1 MKLFKF
7 RRHSVCILAV
17 LGVFA
22 LSTPKASALDKD
34 ASHFVS
40 DFGGQ
45 VVAVVNSDQS
55 MAAKKKAILPLVQKN
70 VDIEAIGKFCL
81 GRYWR
86 IATPAERA
94 RYLELFNQVLVNAV
108 SEKIGQY
115 RGVSLEV
122 TGSLPSSN
130 GNGTVVSAKIM
141 RPHQPV
147 ANMQV
152 LVVDHDGFKVVDL
165 MGEGTSMRL
174 TQRQDYSSYLARNGG
189 KIETLIAALE
199 RQISRHR

>member
-7 RRHSVCILAV
+7 RRLSVCIFAV
-17 LGVFA
+17 LGVFT
-22 LSTPKASALDKD
+22 LCTPKASALDKD

-55 MAAKKKAILPLVQKN
+55 IAAKRKAILPLVQKN
-70 VDIEAIGKFCL
+70 VDIEAIGRFCL

-94 RYLELFNQVLVNAV
+94 RYLELFNEVLVNAV

-152 LVVDHDGFKVVDL
+152 LVVDHDGLKVVDL

>member
-7 RRHSVCILAV
+7 RRYSVRILAV

-22 LSTPKASALDKD
+22 LLVPRAFALDKD
-34 ASHFVS
+34 ATRFVS

-45 VVAVVNSDQS
+45 VVAVVNSDRP
-55 MAAKKKAILPLVQKN
+55 MAEKKKAILPLVQKN

-86 IATPAERA
+86 VASPEERT

-141 RPHQPV
+141 RPRQPV

-152 LVVDHDGFKVVDL
+152 LVVDHDGLKVVDL

-189 KIETLIAALE
+189 KIETLLAALQ
-199 RQISRHR
+199 RQISHHR

>member
-17 LGVFA
+17 LSVFA

-86 IATPAERA
+86 VATPAERT
-94 RYLELFNQVLVNAV
+94 RYLDLFNQVLVNAV

>member
-55 MAAKKKAILPLVQKN
+55 MAAKKKAILP
-70 VDIEAIGKFCL
+70 
-81 GRYWR
+81 R
-86 IATPAERA
+86 T
-94 RYLELFNQVLVNAV
+94 VLAHCH
-108 SEKIGQY
+108 
-115 RGVSLEV
+115 
-122 TGSLPSSN
+122 T
-130 GNGTVVSAKIM
+130 
-141 RPHQPV
+141 
-147 ANMQV
+147 
-152 LVVDHDGFKVVDL
+152 
-165 MGEGTSMRL
+165 
-174 TQRQDYSSYLARNGG
+174 GG
-189 KIETLIAALE
+189 KSALP
-199 RQISRHR
+199 

>member
-7 RRHSVCILAV
+7 RRLSVCILAV
-17 LGVFA
+17 LSVFA
-22 LSTPKASALDKD
+22 LCAPQASALDKD
-34 ASHFVS
+34 ASHFIS

-108 SEKIGQY
+108 CEKIGQY

-199 RQISRHR
+199 RQISRYR